1 MKIIITGC
9 NGQLGSSFLK
19 ISEKYKNKYYFF
31 DKKKLDI
38 TKKNQVEK
46 IVKKIR
52 PNFFINCSAYTDVT
66 KAEKNKLISWQV
78 NSLSLKHISNICKIY
93 NCTLIHFSTDYVFNG
108 NKRKPY
114 LETDKTLPISVYGK
128 TKLGGEKEILN
139 SGVNYII
146 IRVSWL
152 YNPFFKKNIINKLI
166 QNIKT
171 KNHFFAVT
179 DEVSKPTCS
188 INLAKNILKIISI
201 KNNKLKN
208 IKSIFH
214 YSDAGNS
221 LSIYELSK
229 FIKNNSKFNQYQPL
243 IKPIKSIEFNTNPI
257 RPNYSALSNRAFINK
272 FVVTSNKWRNL
283 LNINIKDFY

>member
-1 MKIIITGC
+1 VKIIITGC

-19 ISEKYKNKYYFF
+19 ISKEYKNKYYFF

-52 PNFFINCSAYTDVT
+52 PNFFINCSAYTDVS

-78 NSLSLKHISNICKIY
+78 NSLSLRHISNICKIY

-108 NKRKPY
+108 DKKKPY
-114 LETDKTLPISVYGK
+114 LETDQTLPISVYGK

-152 YNPFFKKNIINKLI
+152 YNPFFKNNIVYKLI
-166 QNIKT
+166 KNIKT
-171 KNHFFAVT
+171 KNNFFAVT

-188 INLAKNILKIISI
+188 LNLAKNILKIISI

-221 LSIYELSK
+221 LSIYGLTK
-229 FIKNNSKFNQYQPL
+229 FIKSNTKFNQYQPS
-243 IKPIKSIEFNTNPI
+243 IKPIKSIKFNIKNI
-257 RPNYSALSNRAFINK
+257 RPNYSTLSNKTFINK
-272 FVVTSNKWRNL
+272 FIITSNKWRNL